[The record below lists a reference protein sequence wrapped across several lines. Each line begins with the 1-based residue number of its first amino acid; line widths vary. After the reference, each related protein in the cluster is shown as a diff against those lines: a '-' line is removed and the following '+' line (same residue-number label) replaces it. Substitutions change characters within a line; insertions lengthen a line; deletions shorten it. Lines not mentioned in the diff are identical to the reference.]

1 MSHLIYVAAKLE
13 LTDRLKHGPRTVEQ
27 LATAAEVQARHSPP
41 TQKFSARGLFDTN
54 LQTQLD
60 PT

>member
-1 MSHLIYVAAKLE
+1 MHRIRVKF
-13 LTDRLKHGPRTVEQ
+13 VW
-27 LATAAEVQARHSPP
+27 LAWFPSIH
-41 TQKFSARGLFDTN
+41 TQKFSARGLFDTC